1 MKITCRGGVALHVVL
16 DITANCECLDKII
29 SNAISLLIHREG
41 RQSEEQE
48 DCNMVKMNVINFSYI
63 YNIPNPTCCPL
74 IERPSSIDHGYYKIM
89 SRMLYAPYECK
100 DKSHVECSSSSCQH
114 CDCQLQQPHW
124 VQAAGA
130 VLHKPS

>member
-1 MKITCRGGVALHVVL
+1 MHASQCTNPHMLPA
-16 DITANCECLDKII
+16 D
-29 SNAISLLIHREG
+29 RETIG
-41 RQSEEQE
+41 I
-48 DCNMVKMNVINFSYI
+48 DCSY
-63 YNIPNPTCCPL
+63 
-74 IERPSSIDHGYYKIM
+74 SKIM